1 MKKIFSI
8 TKIRHSKTND
18 TTHLSFK
25 TYVSHNFRVHLG
37 EHLFLEK
44 IPLFQFRVIPWIV
57 IAQRSNQ
64 ASNNLNYAMLS
75 RYTCVGNLEEA
86 IIMKTF
92 MVSLR
97 VSSLNGDAIKQLDR

>member
-18 TTHLSFK
+18 TTHLS
-25 TYVSHNFRVHLG
+25 YVSHNFRVHLG
-37 EHLFLEK
+37 EHLFLGK

-75 RYTCVGNLEEA
+75 RYTRVGNLEEA